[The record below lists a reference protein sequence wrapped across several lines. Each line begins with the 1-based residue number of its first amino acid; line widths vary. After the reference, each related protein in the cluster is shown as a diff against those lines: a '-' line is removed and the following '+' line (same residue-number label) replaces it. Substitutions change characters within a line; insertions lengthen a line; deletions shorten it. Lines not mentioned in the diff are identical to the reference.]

1 MQPLKHCFEIF
12 VNFCGKVTDDK
23 FLQLQFVAHI
33 DNQQVVRNTV
43 EKSDAGCFENVKSYR
58 FNNFNF
64 V

>member
-1 MQPLKHCFEIF
+1 M
-12 VNFCGKVTDDK
+12 TDDK